1 MSTTATTIA
10 RYNVITDGG
19 SAPSYR
25 DREFAQIVA
34 RRDRAGVLS
43 DVQVVVSWGGH
54 EGRMPISGEH
64 TLASLAENAGD
75 FFDGLLGAIEAADL
89 DALVALIR
97 EATNAHTKPIDLY
110 METTDFEAVRDTV
123 AAALGVDPHGIPT
136 TSREAIE
143 WRSNFVAEDFVE
155 IAAA

>member
-34 RRDRAGVLS
+34 RRDRNGVLT

-54 EGRMPISGEH
+54 EGRVSIDGSH
-64 TLASLAENAGD
+64 TIDALAETAD
-75 FFDGLLGAIEAADL
+75 DFDGLLEAIVDADV
-89 DALVALIR
+89 DALASLIR
-97 EATNAHTKPIDLY
+97 EATDVHTEAIDNN
-110 METTDFEAVRDTV
+110 MEIVDFEAVRDTV
-123 AAALGVDPHGIPT
+123 AAALGEESHPRIPAT
-136 TSREAIE
+136 RREARE
-143 WRSNFVAEDFVE
+143 WRDLLVDEEFVE
-155 IAAA
+155 IVPA